1 MELLNWDYLP
11 VATLFKQPRHVL
23 WKFKCIVAG
32 VLCQQNNVWINCDAL
47 CLKAKASYRLWG
59 YHINK
64 KERIKENKLSAASV
78 IDLLVVFDNSLYQD
92 EEYIMEYI
100 SKRICFQLVHILL
113 EGGKVSKPSLPVIFN

>member
-1 MELLNWDYLP
+1 M
-11 VATLFKQPRHVL
+11 
-23 WKFKCIVAG
+23 
-32 VLCQQNNVWINCDAL
+32 

-59 YHINK
+59 YHRNK

-100 SKRICFQLVHILL
+100 CKRICFQLVHSLL
-113 EGGKVSKPSLPVIFN
+113 EGGKVSKPSLSVIFS